1 MSRKIRKVLIEFLVQ
16 PKWCLCCVIIFDM
29 AIALKECISDLHKYK
44 IRFEKSLFAILSQ
57 WYVKAMFLDHATLQ
71 HCCIIIYGVMAVGTH
86 YAN

>member
-1 MSRKIRKVLIEFLVQ
+1 
-16 PKWCLCCVIIFDM
+16 M
-29 AIALKECISDLHKYK
+29 AIALEENIYDQNKYK
-44 IRFEKSLFAILSQ
+44 FETSLFAILSQ

>member
-1 MSRKIRKVLIEFLVQ
+1 MSRKIRKVLIEFLTQ
-16 PKWCLCCVIIFDM
+16 PSCVIIFDM
-29 AIALKECISDLHKYK
+29 AIVLKECISDLHKYK